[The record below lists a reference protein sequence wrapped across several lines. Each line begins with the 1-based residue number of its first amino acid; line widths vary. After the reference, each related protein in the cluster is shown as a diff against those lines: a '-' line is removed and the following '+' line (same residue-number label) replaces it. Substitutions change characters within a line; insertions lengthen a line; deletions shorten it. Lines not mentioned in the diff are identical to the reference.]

1 MSQSSK
7 WETAR
12 LCVHIPISVNHLWD
26 TGIHF
31 LQYKESTSH
40 KKVLWSAWGR
50 RARSEMAWGGLCVS
64 WEGADWGELAQA
76 SLSSS
81 APSVV
86 WDQQRLCWKLLEM
99 QITGPHPRFT

>member
-50 RARSEMAWGGLCVS
+50 RARSETSSRTCSFLTFFQVKIVS
-64 WEGADWGELAQA
+64 MPYCG
-76 SLSSS
+76 
-81 APSVV
+81 VV
-86 WDQQRLCWKLLEM
+86 CSEPHHY
-99 QITGPHPRFT
+99 QIRTNITPCT